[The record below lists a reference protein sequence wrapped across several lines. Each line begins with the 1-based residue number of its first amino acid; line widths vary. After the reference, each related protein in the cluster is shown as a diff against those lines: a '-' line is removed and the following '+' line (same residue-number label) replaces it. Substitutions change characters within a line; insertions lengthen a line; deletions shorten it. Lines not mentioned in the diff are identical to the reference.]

1 MQVRLRAAGSE
12 LQVLQS
18 GHQLAVS
25 QAVTVVVRPEKL
37 ALHPISGANG
47 SGLAGAVQDAV
58 FIGGDTRYLV
68 RLETVELV
76 TVRVQNAGLGSG
88 NGWRISTPVRVHL
101 EQHSARILTA

>member
-37 ALHPISGANG
+37 ALHPFSGANG
-47 SGLAGAVQDAV
+47 SGLAG
-58 FIGGDTRYLV
+58 
-68 RLETVELV
+68 
-76 TVRVQNAGLGSG
+76 
-88 NGWRISTPVRVHL
+88 
-101 EQHSARILTA
+101 TAQEIVS

>member
-1 MQVRLRAAGSE
+1 MRLRAAGSK

-47 SGLAGAVQDAV
+47 SGLAG
-58 FIGGDTRYLV
+58 
-68 RLETVELV
+68 
-76 TVRVQNAGLGSG
+76 
-88 NGWRISTPVRVHL
+88 
-101 EQHSARILTA
+101 TAQEIVS